1 MSRRDAPLQDV
12 TWRWLQRAIQFRE
25 FRYWK
30 GQKHYPGLYWSSTM
44 RAHVGYESR
53 LELWSALGAD
63 FDPHVCF
70 QLSQPFELSEG
81 TGTRRRY
88 HVPDYLLRYD
98 DGRLC
103 VVDVKPASKLAKP
116 KVQAQFAWTRRAL
129 KSRGWEYR
137 VESEPDDTYLQ
148 NLRFLAGY
156 RQGTVQEHR
165 LLRVEGV
172 LLLDLH
178 VYDRALEL
186 ALPCPH
192 LRSAAPGDPLQVD
205 VVPGV
210 LDRGRVSAVAQQV
223 DRGGLA
229 RAGTARHDV
238 PTGGLCGPRLLD
250 AGHDLTLHPVPLQGM
265 VDCRWRYEMA
275 HGYVDNKPALLAR
288 LSRAEGQVRGIAR
301 MIDED
306 VYCIDVLT
314 QVSAATKALESVAL
328 ALLEDHLAHCV
339 AQATAEGGP
348 VAEEKLREAN
358 AAIARLVRS

>member
-1 MSRRDAPLQDV
+1 MGDTGFRLQIRTGSERFEDAPLQDV
-12 TWRWLQRAIQFRE
+12 TWRWLQRAIQYRE

-81 TGTRRRY
+81 AGTRRLY

-129 KSRGWEYR
+129 TSRGWEYR

-156 RQGTVQEHR
+156 RRRIQFDQDHVHLAHER
-165 LLRVEGV
+165 LSG
-172 LLLDLH
+172 
-178 VYDRALEL
+178 
-186 ALPCPH
+186 
-192 LRSAAPGDPLQVD
+192 PLSFGQ
-205 VVPGV
+205 
-210 LDRGRVSAVAQQV
+210 AVASV
-223 DRGGLA
+223 TSICGDREEA
-229 RAGTARHDV
+229 RAIVLHLLWTRHF
-238 PTGGLCGPRLLD
+238 R
-250 AGHDLTLHPVPLQGM
+250 ADLSVPLQ
-265 VDCRWRYEMA
+265 
-275 HGYVDNKPALLAR
+275 
-288 LSRAEGQVRGIAR
+288 
-301 MIDED
+301 
-306 VYCIDVLT
+306 LT
-314 QVSAATKALESVAL
+314 SILEATRDA
-328 ALLEDHLAHCV
+328 
-339 AQATAEGGP
+339 
-348 VAEEKLREAN
+348 
-358 AAIARLVRS
+358 